1 MKAVGDMSV
10 LSKPLF
16 SKKSSKLKIMETHAV
31 SEDDRLLKKPRTR
44 RQVISR
50 KAQNDKLPINGYS
63 IAEEINLKVRFTL
76 MESIFKFKAE
86 EECHIYFDS
95 VNLKHLFVFDFGV
108 VVFWNF
114 KDTEEKLLLR
124 KMEKVMIN
132 KYLSDDIEKD
142 TMYFSLNPVENS
154 KIDDKTIYLQ
164 TEDLEEKFA
173 HSYAFAQSLKLMI
186 FESKV
191 ERTILDTEEI
201 PKNLAKS
208 GEIDLS
214 QKKVYQMIGNI
225 FILRSSVNLLSGML
239 DTPEC
244 FSDVDRWENI
254 YLKAYSYHDIEERIK
269 IINDRLDLIKE
280 LYDMLNDDLHN
291 KHTANLEWIVIS
303 LILIEVFVEVF
314 WNILV
319 RDIFKLV

>member
-1 MKAVGDMSV
+1 MKPTSELTA
-10 LSKPLF
+10 LNKPLF
-16 SKKSSKLKIMETHAV
+16 QKKMTKLKIERHFT
-31 SEDDRLLKKPRTR
+31 SEDDRNIKKHRR
-44 RQVISR
+44 RQLPY
-50 KAQNDKLPINGYS
+50 KKTQDDKLTINGYS
-63 IAEEINLKVRFTL
+63 ISEEINLKVKFTL
-76 MESIFKFKAE
+76 MESTFKFQSE
-86 EECHIYFDS
+86 EECHIYFDGAS
-95 VNLKHLFVFDFGV
+95 IKFLFVFDFGV

-114 KDTEEKLLLR
+114 KDSEEKLLLR
-124 KMEKVMIN
+124 KMEKIMVN
-132 KYLSDDIEKD
+132 KFASDDVEKD
-142 TMYFSLNPVENS
+142 TMYFSINTDENS
-154 KIDDKTIYLQ
+154 KIDDKTIYL
-164 TEDLEEKFA
+164 TTDELEEKFA
-173 HSYAFAQSLKLMI
+173 HSYAFAQYLKLMI

-191 ERTILDTEEI
+191 ERTIFDTEEI

-239 DTPEC
+239 DTPDC
-244 FSDVDRWENI
+244 FSQQDRWENI
-254 YLKAYSYHDIEERIK
+254 YLQAYSYYEVEERVK

-303 LILIEVFVEVF
+303 LILIEVFVEIF
-314 WNILV
+314 WNILI